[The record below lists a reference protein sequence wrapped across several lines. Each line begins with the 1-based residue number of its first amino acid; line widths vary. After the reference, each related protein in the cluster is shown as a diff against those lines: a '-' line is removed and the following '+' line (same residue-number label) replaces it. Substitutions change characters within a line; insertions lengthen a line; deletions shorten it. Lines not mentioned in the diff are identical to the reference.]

1 MRAPVWRS
9 FYGISA
15 IRPAAF
21 ADATGKVF
29 RSDMRVL
36 VTGLNGFTGRYMRRA
51 LEEHGHQVAGLA
63 SDLADP
69 LAVRQ
74 EVHAFRPEAAIHLAG
89 ISFLEHSDANA
100 FYLVN
105 LIGTR
110 NLLDALAQDAD
121 RLQRVLLA
129 SSANVYGNT
138 IDGIIDESVLPSPVN
153 DYAVSKLAMEQMAG
167 LWMGKLPIVI
177 TRPFNYTGVGHDA
190 RFVIPKLVAHFARR
204 AESVE
209 LGNLDVEREFNDVR
223 TVCDA
228 YLRLLQHGQP
238 GQTYNIC
245 SGQPVALRRAIDTLK
260 HLTGHDLRIMQ
271 NPDLVRAN
279 EVRHLCGNPAK
290 LEACIGKLR
299 HLGLEETL
307 RWMLSAGA

>member
-1 MRAPVWRS
+1 
-9 FYGISA
+9 
-15 IRPAAF
+15 
-21 ADATGKVF
+21 
-29 RSDMRVL
+29 MRVL
-36 VTGLNGFTGRYMRRA
+36 ITGLNGFTGRYMRRA

-63 SDLADP
+63 ADLTDP

-110 NLLDALAQDAD
+110 NLLDALAQDAG

>member
-1 MRAPVWRS
+1 
-9 FYGISA
+9 
-15 IRPAAF
+15 
-21 ADATGKVF
+21 
-29 RSDMRVL
+29 MRVL
-36 VTGLNGFTGRYMRRA
+36 ITGLNGFTGRYMRRA

-63 SDLADP
+63 ADLTDP

>member
-1 MRAPVWRS
+1 MR
-9 FYGISA
+9 I
-15 IRPAAF
+15 
-21 ADATGKVF
+21 
-29 RSDMRVL
+29 L
-36 VTGLNGFTGRYMRRA
+36 VTGLNGFTGHYVHRA
-51 LEEHGHQVAGLA
+51 LEEHGYQVAGLA
-63 SDLADP
+63 SDLTDP

-89 ISFLEHSDANA
+89 ISFVEYGDANA
-100 FYLVN
+100 LYRVN

-110 NLLDALAQDAD
+110 NLLDALAQEAGH
-121 RLQRVLLA
+121 LQCVLLA
-129 SSANVYGNT
+129 SSANVYGNAAE
-138 IDGIIDESVLPSPVN
+138 GIIDESSLPSPVN
-153 DYAVSKLAMEQMAG
+153 DYAVSKLAMEQMAR

-204 AESVE
+204 AESIE

-228 YLRLLQHGQP
+228 YLRLLQQGQP

-245 SGQPVALRRAIDTLK
+245 SGQPVALRRAIDILK
-260 HLTGHDLRIMQ
+260 NLTGHDLRIMK

-279 EVRHLCGNPAK
+279 EVHRLCGNPAK
-290 LEACIGKLR
+290 LEACIGKLQ
-299 HLGLEETL
+299 HPGLEETL
-307 RWMLSAGA
+307 RWMLSAAA